1 MKTKGSLRAISL
13 LLVLLLSL
21 AITVPVYAS
30 TDDELILPSQM
41 LDIKRM
47 RAIDENVIN
56 FLLSTKDGTYV
67 DGAPVVMFNL
77 SDQIEA
83 LYYPLQPSGY
93 LVASYNDGH
102 VIEYSPDGD
111 RNVSN
116 TLDRVYYNGPLEYY
130 AVSSNGLT
138 HLVTSEV
145 VDKTMFASEYH
156 VDTVDVNDL
165 HIDYRA
171 SDSINS
177 SEVSTPKNYVG
188 AFTGSYYCTITGIS
202 NLLQW
207 YVDYKNADMYAS
219 SDTTVEEMRDSLHT
233 LRYVYGNG
241 GLFLSDAIGAHQRGI
256 TRYLGLTSYFA
267 RSDIDS
273 YEAIVESVT
282 RAQVLN
288 QIQIYKRPVLLTIDT
303 ALIKEEREGTHIV
316 MAYKYDNSGART
328 YYYVND
334 GWKHNE
340 VRICSSDIPET
351 YEMMYIR
358 PIS

>member
-1 MKTKGSLRAISL
+1 MKTKGSLRVISL

-30 TDDELILPSQM
+30 TDDELMLPSQM

-47 RAIDENVIN
+47 RVIDENVIN

-156 VDTVDVNDL
+156 VATVDVDEL
-165 HIDYRA
+165 HIDYRV

-177 SEVSTPKNYVG
+177 ARNKHRNS
-188 AFTGSYYCTITGIS
+188 
-202 NLLQW
+202 
-207 YVDYKNADMYAS
+207 
-219 SDTTVEEMRDSLHT
+219 MRMIE
-233 LRYVYGNG
+233 Y
-241 GLFLSDAIGAHQRGI
+241 
-256 TRYLGLTSYFA
+256 
-267 RSDIDS
+267 
-273 YEAIVESVT
+273 
-282 RAQVLN
+282 
-288 QIQIYKRPVLLTIDT
+288 
-303 ALIKEEREGTHIV
+303 
-316 MAYKYDNSGART
+316 
-328 YYYVND
+328 
-334 GWKHNE
+334 
-340 VRICSSDIPET
+340 
-351 YEMMYIR
+351 MM
-358 PIS
+358 